1 MALASVLCWTTKSSE
16 RTRSYIAR
24 WAATPTIEIQVVPN
38 GIRWFRIRI
47 LPIREIAGRRIFERA
62 EPIVLVL
69 VLVLEEAATV
79 PAIAL

>member
-1 MALASVLCWTTKSSE
+1 
-16 RTRSYIAR
+16 
-24 WAATPTIEIQVVPN
+24 
-38 GIRWFRIRI
+38 